1 MHASISSNAIAAF
14 FLRRTGTLSER
25 PRSRYDDA
33 RRNPDLINKN
43 PRIIGGT
50 KMMAT
55 TELLPM
61 TELTAG
67 ELDAVAGGQ
76 ANAIATGLIAVGAAI
91 GDIVVSAINGNNVT
105 LTNIAN
111 NNHVN
116 VGVGAAVAILGGA
129 GAFGVLKKL

>member
-1 MHASISSNAIAAF
+1 M
-14 FLRRTGTLSER
+14 TG
-25 PRSRYDDA
+25 
-33 RRNPDLINKN
+33 
-43 PRIIGGT
+43 
-50 KMMAT
+50 T

-76 ANAIATGLIAVGAAI
+76 AHAITTGLIAVGAAI

-111 NNHVN
+111 NNEVN
-116 VGVGAAVAILGGA
+116 VGVGAAVAVLGGA
-129 GAFGVLKKL
+129 AAFGVLKKL

>member
-1 MHASISSNAIAAF
+1 M
-14 FLRRTGTLSER
+14 T
-25 PRSRYDDA
+25 
-33 RRNPDLINKN
+33 
-43 PRIIGGT
+43 
-50 KMMAT
+50 AT
-55 TELLPM
+55 TELMPM

-76 ANAIATGLIAVGAAI
+76 ANAITTGLIAVGAAI
-91 GDIVVSAINGNNVT
+91 GDIVVSAINNNNVT

-111 NNHVN
+111 NNEVN